1 MMVPFIFAENP
12 FTAIETQF
20 SKAAGGH
27 ESLFVAA
34 IDVSPSLGRRLAMGK
49 ERGQQLA
56 PFVEDA
62 QGRRDVTNLPSSSL
76 CSAIRQ
82 LHFSGSNP
90 GRKGTSVSCRQ
101 SVIISRRTERPSSLR
116 MGATRKRFDASRS
129 RSGMRRRMR
138 WNWLRW
144 YPMKSAVV
152 RAGQEFARLKLLAP
166 AELFR
171 QELSFVCQ
179 QRLSTFFHR
188 PGLSLPS
195 EPERRSQCR
204 WRRIRACSPARVAS
218 WPAVPAIVLDCDA
231 ESARG
236 SDRSRYCAASRRSS
250 PLEGRSR
257 HC

>member
-1 MMVPFIFAENP
+1 VQYPQTERAILRAGKGSAVDERIALDREHFRPPQVILTVMIPFIFAENS
-12 FTAIETQF
+12 FIAIEAQL

-62 QGRRDVTNLPSSSL
+62 QGREDITNLSSSSL

-101 SVIISRRTERPSSLR
+101 SVIISRRTERPLSLR

-138 WNWLRW
+138 WN
-144 YPMKSAVV
+144 
-152 RAGQEFARLKLLAP
+152 
-166 AELFR
+166 
-171 QELSFVCQ
+171 
-179 QRLSTFFHR
+179 
-188 PGLSLPS
+188 
-195 EPERRSQCR
+195 
-204 WRRIRACSPARVAS
+204 
-218 WPAVPAIVLDCDA
+218 
-231 ESARG
+231 
-236 SDRSRYCAASRRSS
+236 
-250 PLEGRSR
+250 
-257 HC
+257 